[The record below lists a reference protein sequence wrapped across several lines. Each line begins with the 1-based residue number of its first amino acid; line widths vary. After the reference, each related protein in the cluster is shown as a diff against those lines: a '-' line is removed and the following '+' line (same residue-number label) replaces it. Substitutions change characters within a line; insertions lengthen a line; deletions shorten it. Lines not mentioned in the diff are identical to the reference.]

1 MKVKSESKS
10 LSCVRLLKT
19 PWTAASQ
26 APPSMGFSR
35 QEYWSGV
42 PLPSLKVGS
51 LAIIILI
58 LSIENPKESLEL
70 ENTVCLVTQ
79 LWLTL
84 CILMDCSPPGSFIHG
99 DSPDKNTGVG
109 CHALLQGISL
119 TQGSNS
125 GLLHCRWILYRPS
138 HQGILILN
146 IDNPKES
153 IELETIY
160 KSNWIFPWEMGLRL
174 FLAPYAKIDSRS
186 ILK

>member
-1 MKVKSESKS
+1 MKVKSESKL
-10 LSCVRLLKT
+10 LSRVRLLTT
-19 PWTAASQ
+19 PWTAAYQ

-42 PLPSLKVGS
+42 PLPSPKVGS

-58 LSIENPKESLEL
+58 LSTENPKESLEL

-84 CILMDCSPPGSFIHG
+84 CIPMDCSPPGSFIHG

-125 GLLHCRWILYRPS
+125 SLLHCRWILFLFLFLFFIFKLYIIVLVLPNHPS

-160 KSNWIFPWEMGLRL
+160 KSN
-174 FLAPYAKIDSRS
+174 
-186 ILK
+186 